1 MYSAF
6 ADPFCYPG
14 TAILKNR
21 LGIRDQP
28 TLDKFEAEIT
38 AQRAEEP
45 LPVGRLSITHFC
57 NIHHHLFQDVY
68 VWAGRY
74 RTTRISKDQAT
85 FCYPENIVNEMK
97 ALFAQLKRQTFLRGL
112 SRAEFSKQAAHF
124 LSHLNAIHPFREGNG
139 RTQNVFIDLLA
150 EQAGHPLDFDA
161 FERNRVINAMARS
174 FFGDEGPLRNLIHEM
189 CAGGTPPTNKRS
201 TGR

>member
-6 ADPFCYPG
+6 ADPYCYPG
-14 TAILKNR
+14 TTVLKNR

-38 AQRAEEP
+38 AQRAAEL
-45 LPVGRLSITHFC
+45 LPAGRLSAAHFC

-85 FCYPENIVNEMK
+85 FCYPEYIANEMK
-97 ALFAQLKRQTFLRGL
+97 PLFAELRRQGFLRGL
-112 SRAEFSKQAAHF
+112 SRAGFSKQAAHF

-139 RTQNVFIDLLA
+139 RTQNVFLDLLA
-150 EQAGHPLDFDA
+150 GQAGHPLDFDA
-161 FERNRVINAMARS
+161 FERNRVIDAMTRS
-174 FFGDEGPLRNLIHEM
+174 FFGDEGPLRKLIHEM
-189 CAGGTPPTNKRS
+189 CAGGAPSANQRP